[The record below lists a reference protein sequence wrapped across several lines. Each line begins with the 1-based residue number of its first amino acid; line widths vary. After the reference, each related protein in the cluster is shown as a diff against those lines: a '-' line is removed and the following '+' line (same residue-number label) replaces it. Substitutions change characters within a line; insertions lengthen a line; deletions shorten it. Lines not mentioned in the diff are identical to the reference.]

1 MSAVK
6 GPFRDNAGTEAPR
19 TKRPEPWEK
28 TPWWHPYRWF
38 GWDLQRS
45 DGTSY
50 DPDFEYGR
58 SKKVAHE
65 ALRDLYATDVDLNDP
80 AWSSHP
86 NYIARLLSVVRK
98 AKR

>member
-1 MSAVK
+1 MSAYH
-6 GPFRDNAGTEAPR
+6 GAGAATQAAPSNGQ
-19 TKRPEPWEK
+19 RPEPWEK

-45 DGTSY
+45 DGNGD
-50 DPDFEYGR
+50 DPEFEYGR

-65 ALRDLYATDVDLNDP
+65 ALRDLYAVDVPDP
-80 AWSSHP
+80 ETPHRP
-86 NYIARLLSVVRK
+86 PGGRPYHLGRK